1 MDHHP
6 DGLTLTKEQMENMT
20 KDKVIQYALRL
31 LKKFEQNEVLK
42 MPERNV
48 LMRMASFF
56 LSNMKRP
63 NTAKKTKG
71 KKPAKFLKWFNTEE
85 R

>member
-1 MDHHP
+1 
-6 DGLTLTKEQMENMT
+6 
-20 KDKVIQYALRL
+20 
-31 LKKFEQNEVLK
+31 

-71 KKPAKFLKWFNTEE
+71 KKPAKFLKWFDTEE